1 MPELPEVETVA
12 RGLHQGL
19 VGRQITDLSVFT
31 PSIVACDAV
40 AFKQRICGK
49 TVQRIWRRGKL
60 LIFDLSGDLHL
71 VFHLKMTGRVW
82 ITEPTTQVDKHTHI
96 CFFLNNG
103 GRFFFHDVRRFGY
116 SRIFSPAELKKWDFF
131 ASLGL
136 EPLEIGV
143 QDFAALFQGRKATIK
158 SLLLNQHFLAGIG
171 NIYAD
176 EALFASKINPATA
189 ANQIPFEKMSALH
202 AALQAVLKKAIAAGG
217 SSIRDYR
224 NAAGKP
230 GEFQSQFLVYGKKGE
245 PCPICS
251 RLFETQKVAGRTST
265 FCANCQRLP

>member
-19 VGRQITDLSVFT
+19 VGLQITDLSVFT
-31 PSIVACDAV
+31 PSIVVGDAA
-40 AFKQRICGK
+40 AFKQGICGK

-60 LIFDLSGDLHL
+60 LIFDLSSDLHL

-82 ITEPTTQVDKHTHI
+82 IADTATQPDKHTHL
-96 CFFLNNG
+96 CFFLDNG
-103 GRFFFHDVRRFGY
+103 GKFFFHDVRRFGY
-116 SRIFSPAELKKWDFF
+116 SRIFSSSELTKWDFF
-131 ASLGL
+131 ASLGF

-143 QDFAALFQGRKATIK
+143 HDFAALFKGRKASIK
-158 SLLLNQHFLAGIG
+158 SLLLNQRFLAGIG

-176 EALFASKINPATA
+176 EALFASKINPATP
-189 ANQIPFEKMSALH
+189 ANHISFEKMSALH
-202 AALQAVLKKAIAAGG
+202 AALQAVLKKAVAAGG

-224 NAAGKP
+224 NASGKP
-230 GEFQSQFLVYGKKGE
+230 GEFQNQFLVYGKKDE
-245 PCPICS
+245 PCPICG
-251 RLFETQKVAGRTST
+251 RLFEVRKVAGRTST